1 MEIKEGIP
9 FLYGELNKEV
19 EYLRYDF
26 KSSDGSL
33 KINQSDYNVDFSV
46 NAQTLVTLKRIQ
58 LDASLDDDVIKH
70 YGLFAYNSVTKE
82 YDIQLGE
89 TIKVGASS
97 AGGVTS
103 VFIAGEEIPF
113 TISETGQL
121 VLEYIPANAVKDEKD
136 PIVWDEV
143 NQEWIIKENR
153 LDGNL
158 I

>member
-19 EYLRYDF
+19 EYLRYNF

-33 KINQSDYNVDFSV
+33 KINQTDYNVDFSV
-46 NAQTLVTLKRIQ
+46 NTQTLVTLKRIQ
-58 LDASLDDDVIKH
+58 LDTSLDDDVIKH
-70 YGLFAYNSVTKE
+70 YGLFAYNPVTKE

-121 VLEYIPANAVKDEKD
+121 VLEYIPASGIKDEED

-143 NQEWIIKENR
+143 NQEWIIKENL

>member
-19 EYLRYDF
+19 EYLRYNF

-33 KINQSDYNVDFSV
+33 KINQADYNVDFSV
-46 NAQTLVTLKRIQ
+46 NTQTLITLKRIQ
-58 LDASLDDDVIKH
+58 LDSSLDDDVFKH
-70 YGLFAYNSVTKE
+70 YGLFAYNPVTKE

-89 TIKVGASS
+89 TIKVGSSS
-97 AGGVTS
+97 AGGITS
-103 VFIAGEEIPF
+103 VLIAGEEIPF

-121 VLEYIPANAVKDEKD
+121 VLDYIPTNAVKDEEN
-136 PIVWDEV
+136 PILWDEL

>member
-19 EYLRYDF
+19 EYLRYNF

-33 KINQSDYNVDFSV
+33 KINQADYNVDFSV
-46 NAQTLVTLKRIQ
+46 NTQTLITLKRIQ
-58 LDASLDDDVIKH
+58 LDSSLDDDVIKH
-70 YGLFAYNSVTKE
+70 YGLFAYNPVTKE

-89 TIKVGASS
+89 TIKVGSSS
-97 AGGVTS
+97 AGGITS
-103 VFIAGEEIPF
+103 VLIAGEEIPF
-113 TISETGQL
+113 NISETGQL
-121 VLEYIPANAVKDEKD
+121 VLDYIPTNAVKDEEN
-136 PIVWDEV
+136 PILWDEV

>member
-19 EYLRYDF
+19 EYLRYNF

-33 KINQSDYNVDFSV
+33 KINQADYNVDFSV
-46 NAQTLVTLKRIQ
+46 NTQTLITLKRIQ
-58 LDASLDDDVIKH
+58 LDSSLDDDVIKH
-70 YGLFAYNSVTKE
+70 YGLFAYNPVTKE

-89 TIKVGASS
+89 TIKVGSSS
-97 AGGVTS
+97 AGGITS
-103 VFIAGEEIPF
+103 VLIAGEEIPF

-121 VLEYIPANAVKDEKD
+121 VLDYIPTNAVKDEEN
-136 PIVWDEV
+136 PILWDEV

>member
-33 KINQSDYNVDFSV
+33 KINQTDYNVDFSV
-46 NAQTLVTLKRIQ
+46 NTQTLVTLKRIQ
-58 LDASLDDDVIKH
+58 LDTSLDDDVIKH
-70 YGLFAYNSVTKE
+70 YGLFAYNPVTKE

-121 VLEYIPANAVKDEKD
+121 VLEYIPAYAIKDEED
-136 PIVWDEV
+136 PIIWDEV